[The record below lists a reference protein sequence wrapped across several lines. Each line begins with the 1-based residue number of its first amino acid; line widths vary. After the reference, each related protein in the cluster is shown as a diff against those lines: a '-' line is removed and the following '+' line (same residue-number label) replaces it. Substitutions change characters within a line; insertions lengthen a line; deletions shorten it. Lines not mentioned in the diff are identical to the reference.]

1 MKEMA
6 VDIENKIN
14 ELMIVLDIDIAH
26 LQESLLR
33 LNDLRMLVVK
43 RDNDK
48 LGELLMT
55 IEASTN
61 SHKENEQR
69 RQQICQYIA
78 DVAGIQSKYATL
90 ADIEEM
96 VDGPTKLEFSRKRAK
111 LKVLASEIKND
122 HQSASMLLTDCAR
135 INRMLLDNV
144 FGGGKSR
151 EISYSA
157 NGSAK
162 RENNINFMSVKL

>member
-1 MKEMA
+1 MREIA
-6 VDIENKIN
+6 IDIEDKIN
-14 ELMIVLDIDIAH
+14 ELMMVLDIDIAH

-33 LNDLRMLVVK
+33 LSDLRMMVIK

-48 LGELLMT
+48 LRKLLMT

-69 RQQICQYIA
+69 RQQICQYLA
-78 DVAGIQSKYATL
+78 EAVGIEKKYAAL
-90 ADIEEM
+90 ADIEAM
-96 VDGPTKLEFSRKRAK
+96 IDGPMKLEFNRRRLK
-111 LKVLASEIKND
+111 LKALAFEVKKD
-122 HQSASMLLTDCAR
+122 HLSASMLLVDCAR
-135 INRMLLDNV
+135 VNRMLLDNI
-144 FGGGKSR
+144 FGGGKGR

-162 RENNINFMSVKL
+162 RENNINFMSVEL

>member
-1 MKEMA
+1 MRKIA
-6 VDIENKIN
+6 VDIEDKIS
-14 ELMIVLDIDIAH
+14 ELMMVLDIDIAH

-48 LGELLMT
+48 LGKLLMT

-69 RQQICQYIA
+69 RQRICQYLA
-78 DVAGIQSKYATL
+78 EAAGTGSKYATL
-90 ADIEEM
+90 ADIEQM
-96 VDGPTKLEFSRKRAK
+96 IDGPMKLEFNRRRLK
-111 LKVLASEIKND
+111 LKVLASEVKND
-122 HQSASMLLTDCAR
+122 YLSASMLLADCAR
-135 INRMLLDNV
+135 VNRMLLDGI
-144 FGGGKSR
+144 FGGGKGR

-162 RENNINFMSVKL
+162 RENNINFMSMEL

>member
-1 MKEMA
+1 MREIA

-14 ELMIVLDIDIAH
+14 ELMMVIDIDIAH

-48 LGELLMT
+48 LGKLLMT

-69 RQQICQYIA
+69 RQQICQYLA
-78 DVAGIQSKYATL
+78 EAAGIDSKYATL
-90 ADIEEM
+90 VDIEGM
-96 VDGPTKLEFSRKRAK
+96 IDGPMKMEFNRKRLK
-111 LKVLASEIKND
+111 LKVLVSEVKND
-122 HQSASMLLTDCAR
+122 HLSASMLLADCAR
-135 INRMLLDNV
+135 VNRMLLDGI
-144 FGGGKSR
+144 FGGGKGR

-162 RENNINFMSVKL
+162 RENNIDFMSMEL